1 MNRMNLDRLE
11 ELVELGKKVKQT
23 SYNPTGISGTFV
35 NEELSNKWAKV
46 L

>member
-23 SYNPTGISGTFV
+23 SYNPKGISGTFV
-35 NEELSNKWAKV
+35 NEELSNNGVQV